1 MERETMKKMYNIMD
15 EQIKYLELALQ
26 DTIPTMELYVEY
38 KSKLTE
44 LKKIKKQLKKLYQ
57 L

>member
-1 MERETMKKMYNIMD
+1 MEKETMRRMYNIME
-15 EQIKYLELALQ
+15 EQINYLELALQ
-26 DTIPTMELYVEY
+26 DTIPTLELYNEY
-38 KSKLTE
+38 KTKLTE

>member
-1 MERETMKKMYNIMD
+1 MRRMYNIME
-15 EQIKYLELALQ
+15 EQINYLELALQ
-26 DTIPTMELYVEY
+26 DTIPTLELYNEY
-38 KSKLTE
+38 KTKLTE